1 MQLTLTALA
10 HQKDLFSLPADVTYL
25 NCSYMAPLLKSVE
38 EAGIIGLRKKQL
50 PAQYGH
56 YEFFDEIDHVR
67 KLFSQ
72 LVNIDDYQRVAILP
86 SVSYGM
92 AIVAKNLRIQSSNN
106 IVVVGE
112 QFPSNVYSWRKKVA
126 EANAELRTISAPETL
141 ENRGEQWNEE
151 LLEAI
156 DNQTCMVTVAH
167 THWADGTRFDL
178 RAIRKRTRE
187 VGALLVV
194 DGTQSV
200 GSMPFDVAEIQPD
213 ALICAG
219 YKCLMGPYGI
229 TLGYFSE
236 YFDDG
241 DPLEEGWV
249 TRHNSEDF
257 TNLVNYQDQYQP
269 KAIRYDMGQRS
280 NFILIPMMGKAL
292 EVVLEWQPERIQEY
306 CRSISVTAIEKLS
319 ALGFWVEKE
328 TYRGHHLFGVRIPEE
343 LSLDKLQKTLKQAN
357 LVVSVRGRSMRVSL
371 HVYNEEQDLN
381 RLVDCLQGLT

>member
-1 MQLTLTALA
+1 MQTTLTELT
-10 HQKDLFSLPADVTYL
+10 QKKDLFSLPSEVTYL

-50 PAQYGH
+50 PTQYSH
-56 YEFFDEIDHVR
+56 YEFFEEVDHVR

-72 LVNIDDYQRVAILP
+72 LTNIDDYQRVAILP
-86 SVSYGM
+86 AVSYGM
-92 AIVAKNLRIQSSNN
+92 AIVAKNLRIHSGNN
-106 IVVVGE
+106 IVVAGE

-126 EANAELRTISAPETL
+126 EANAELRTIAAPETF
-141 ENRGEQWNEE
+141 ESRGEQWNEK

-156 DNQTCMVTVAH
+156 DNQTCMVAIAH
-167 THWADGTRFDL
+167 THWADGTRFNL
-178 RAIRKRTRE
+178 KALRKRTRE

-236 YFDDG
+236 YFDQG
-241 DPLEEGWV
+241 NPLEEGWV
-249 TRHNSEDF
+249 TRNHSEDF
-257 TNLVNYQDQYQP
+257 SNLVNYQDQYQT
-269 KAIRYDMGQRS
+269 KAIRYDMGERS

-292 EVVLEWQPERIQEY
+292 EVVLEWQPEQIQKY
-306 CRSISVTAIEKLS
+306 C
-319 ALGFWVEKE
+319 
-328 TYRGHHLFGVRIPEE
+328 
-343 LSLDKLQKTLKQAN
+343 
-357 LVVSVRGRSMRVSL
+357 
-371 HVYNEEQDLN
+371 
-381 RLVDCLQGLT
+381 